1 MNKNQFNIRRLVDRV
16 PVSILL
22 TMVSISIPVGVA
34 AKQLVKTR
42 NSVEYNKKMN
52 WQVGIGRRVITPA
65 TEVWLAGWGKK
76 RVPEGKIHDIW
87 VKVLAFQDESGKRVV
102 MATTDHMGMSKTI
115 YERLYAKV
123 NQRFGLER
131 AEFMLTFSHNH
142 SGPCLQDDLVDYY
155 PSDEA
160 QRKLVREYSEWME
173 EKIVEAIDDAL
184 NNMQPAQLYMGEGE
198 CTFAVNRRDNVE
210 AEVPKLLAEGK
221 PLRGVVDHY
230 VPVLA
235 AKGENGYLLALLFGY
250 ACHPTTID
258 TTSWN
263 GDYPG
268 YAQINLESRYPGT
281 TAMFFNTCGGDQNPI
296 PRMKI
301 ELCEKYGKMLS
312 DAVEQV
318 VEKPMK
324 DISPGLSTAFRFVNL
339 RYDEMVTREKLLP
352 ISKGEESIQARWA
365 GRMLKQMDEGVKFQN
380 SYPYPVQT
388 WQIGEL
394 LLIAIGGEAV
404 VDYSL
409 RLKREYPGATW
420 VSGYTND
427 MVAYIPSRRVWE
439 EGGYEGGSHLDEYG
453 RPAWRWAGDIED
465 RIIKAVHKVVRQVQK
480 NKTSKRL
487 KESWE

>member
-1 MNKNQFNIRRLVDRV
+1 MNKNQLKIRYLIHMIPACILFVIF
-16 PVSILL
+16 SID
-22 TMVSISIPVGVA
+22 IPVCVA
-34 AKQLVKTR
+34 AKQLLKDKDK
-42 NSVEYNKKMN
+42 VEFGNKMS
-52 WQVGIGRRVITPA
+52 WQVGIGRRVITPKTA
-65 TEVWLAGWGKK
+65 VWLAGWGKK
-76 RVPEGKIHDIW
+76 RIPEGKIHDIW
-87 VKVLAFQDESGKRVV
+87 VKVLALKAANGKQVV

-115 YERLYAKV
+115 YERLYTKI
-123 NQRFGLER
+123 NQRFGLNR
-131 AEFMLTFSHNH
+131 SEFMITFSHNH

-155 PSDEA
+155 PSDDA
-160 QRKLVREYSEWME
+160 QRKLVQEYSEWME

-184 NNMQPAQLYMGEGE
+184 NSMQPARLYMGKGE
-198 CTFAVNRRDNVE
+198 CSFAVNRRDNIE

-230 VPVLA
+230 VPVLV
-235 AKGENGYLLALLFGY
+235 AKSENGSLLGLLFGY

-296 PRMKI
+296 PRKKI

-312 DAVEQV
+312 DALENV
-318 VEKPMK
+318 VEKPMQE
-324 DISPGLSTAFRFVNL
+324 ISPGLRTAFKFVNL
-339 RYDEMVTREKLLP
+339 RYDEMVTREKLLQ
-352 ISKGEESIQARWA
+352 ISKGEESIQTRWA
-365 GRMLKQMDEGVKFQN
+365 GRMLKLMDDGVKFPD
-380 SYPYPVQT
+380 SYPYPVQA

-394 LLIAIGGEAV
+394 LLIGIGGEAV

-409 RLKREYPGATW
+409 QLKREYPGTTW

-453 RPAWRWAGDIED
+453 RPAWRWAGDIEY
-465 RIIKAVHKVVRQVQK
+465 RIINTVHKVVRQVQK
-480 NKTSKRL
+480 NKTSKRYR
-487 KESWE
+487 